1 MVMVVVG
8 LWGMGV
14 EASVDFVVVVG
25 ESWFALGR
33 VRRRGGGRRVF
44 RRTGLR
50 AGFGSVPQSHSGQ
63 DAEDVHVEVHGPG
76 KDTKQADNQASVGG
90 LGPRKHRGA
99 EQVDLIGP
107 RDFKHA
113 PVVN

>member
-1 MVMVVVG
+1 MVTVVG
-8 LWGMGV
+8 MWGMGV
-14 EASVDFVVVVG
+14 EASVDFVVVVVG
-25 ESWFALGR
+25 ERWFALGR

-76 KDTKQADNQASVGG
+76 KDRPIIRRRLEA
-90 LGPRKHRGA
+90 LGRESTE
-99 EQVDLIGP
+99 EQSKLT
-107 RDFKHA
+107 
-113 PVVN
+113 